1 MILDE
6 LLSSNEENL
15 IQYFTKSYFLNIL
28 LEGYKKNII
37 ELLKDFYGASY
48 SLNNETMKYENKFLE
63 FNPEN
68 ENAYVDADFVVDK
81 KACNTFENEVFRT
94 EKNNQGKYDKDK
106 SLYGWLVSRD
116 IISENDLSILIS
128 IRDSRNE
135 IIHEFTR
142 LIEEEVHEI
151 DQQIKQLLEIM
162 DKTSKNWIEMVELPA
177 ILDANEL
184 YKKLLE
190 YMFSNNYWHVIY
202 NRINKYFEK

>member
-6 LLSSNEENL
+6 LLNSNEENL

-28 LEGYKKNII
+28 LEGYMKNII
-37 ELLKDFYGASY
+37 ELLKDFYGASC
-48 SLNNETMKYENKFLE
+48 SLNNETMKYENKFFE

-177 ILDANEL
+177 ILDANESR
-184 YKKLLE
+184 KKLLE

>member
-6 LLSSNEENL
+6 LLNSNDENL

-177 ILDANEL
+177 ILDANESH
-184 YKKLLE
+184 KKLLE

>member
-94 EKNNQGKYDKDK
+94 KKNNQGKYDKDK

-184 YKKLLE
+184 HKKLLE